1 MSNLKEEEEIRF
13 LKGVGPK
20 FEKRLNNLGINNLKD
35 LFYYFPRTY
44 QDRSDFKEIRFI
56 RPNEMVSIKAE
67 VLDKD
72 LIKRGKY
79 KSVFKVTFTDGTDT
93 LIGTWFNQ
101 SYLNDVFESGQKYNL
116 YGELSKK
123 SFFKYNKKEMINPTY
138 EEIDNKNTI
147 IHTGRVVPIYS
158 LTEGLTQ
165 KRLRYIIYRALKD
178 HIHKITDFLPEYII
192 DKYNYIELK
201 KAIFNMHF
209 PQNRQIFVKA
219 RNRLAFQELFLL
231 QIVMLKRKKEYKKVN
246 GIKHHS
252 FNEKM
257 DDFLDRLH
265 FNLTDAQ
272 KKAWQQIKSDMEK
285 KEPMQRLL
293 QGDVGSGKTIIAVM
307 SLIKTIEN
315 GYQGILMAPT
325 EILAEQHY
333 IKINKILKGFDYNVD
348 ILVGGVKGTERKDT
362 IKRIKNSQADLI
374 IGTHALFQNDIEYY
388 NIGLIVI
395 DEQHRFGVEQRY
407 QLKQKG
413 DNPDLLVMTATPIP
427 RSLALT
433 LYGDLDLSII
443 DEMPPGRKP
452 VITTWRT
459 EKSRSKIYN
468 FVKEKIKKGEQVYVV
483 CPLIEPSEELEANS
497 VLEIKEILDKNYLS
511 EFNVIA
517 LHGQLSSNE
526 KNKIMSDFVNHK
538 IDVLISTT
546 IIEVGVDVDTA
557 NIMVIENAERF
568 GLAQLHQL
576 RGRIGRG
583 QKQAYCIMIA
593 DPSTEEAKK
602 RLEVMTETNDGFK
615 ISEADLEIRG
625 PGEFFGTRQHG
636 ITDLKIADILK
647 DRKILAKA
655 NQEANQLTEIYNWSQ
670 KYKKLAKKVEELK
683 III

>member
-1 MSNLKEEEEIRF
+1 MSNFKEEEIRF

-56 RPNEMVSIKAE
+56 RPNEMVSIEAE

-138 EEIDNKNTI
+138 EEIGNKNTI

-178 HIHKITDFLPEYII
+178 HLHKITDFLPEYII
-192 DKYNYIELK
+192 DKYNHIELE

-231 QIVMLKRKKEYKKVN
+231 QIVMLKRKKEYKKVK

-265 FNLTDAQ
+265 FNLTNAQ

-293 QGDVGSGKTIIAVM
+293 QGDVGSGKTVIAVM

-333 IKINKILKGFDYNVD
+333 IKINKILKGFDYNID
-348 ILVGGVKGTERKDT
+348 ILVGGVKGKERED
-362 IKRIKNSQADLI
+362 IIERIKNSQADLI

-433 LYGDLDLSII
+433 VYGDLDLSII

-497 VLEIKEILDKNYLS
+497 VLEIKEILEKNYLS

-593 DPSTEEAKK
+593 DPNTEEAKR
-602 RLEVMTETNDGFK
+602 RLEVMTETNDGFR

-636 ITDLKIADILK
+636 ITDLKVADILK

-670 KYKKLAKKVEELK
+670 KYKKLAKKVEELT

>member
-1 MSNLKEEEEIRF
+1 MSNFKEEEIRF

-56 RPNEMVSIKAE
+56 RPNEMVSIEAE

-138 EEIDNKNTI
+138 EEIGNKNTI

-178 HIHKITDFLPEYII
+178 HLHKITDFLPEYII
-192 DKYNYIELK
+192 DKYNHIELE

-265 FNLTDAQ
+265 FNLTNAQ

-293 QGDVGSGKTIIAVM
+293 QGDVGSGKTVIAVM

-333 IKINKILKGFDYNVD
+333 IKINKILKGFDYNID
-348 ILVGGVKGTERKDT
+348 ILVGGVKGTEREDI

-433 LYGDLDLSII
+433 VYGDLDLSII

-497 VLEIKEILDKNYLS
+497 VLEIKEILEKNYLS

-593 DPSTEEAKK
+593 DPNTEEAKR
-602 RLEVMTETNDGFK
+602 RLEVMTETNDGFR

-636 ITDLKIADILK
+636 ITDLKVADILK

-670 KYKKLAKKVEELK
+670 KYKKLAKKVEELT

>member
-1 MSNLKEEEEIRF
+1 MSNFKEEEIRF

-56 RPNEMVSIKAE
+56 RPNEMVSIEAE

-138 EEIDNKNTI
+138 EEIGNKNTI

-178 HIHKITDFLPEYII
+178 HLHKITDFLPEYII
-192 DKYNYIELK
+192 DKYNHIELE

-231 QIVMLKRKKEYKKVN
+231 QIVMLKRKKEYKKVK

-265 FNLTDAQ
+265 FNLTNAQ

-293 QGDVGSGKTIIAVM
+293 QGDVGSGKTVIAVM

-333 IKINKILKGFDYNVD
+333 IKINKILKGFDYNID
-348 ILVGGVKGTERKDT
+348 ILVGGVKGKERED
-362 IKRIKNSQADLI
+362 IIERIKNSQADLI

-433 LYGDLDLSII
+433 VYGDLDLSII

-497 VLEIKEILDKNYLS
+497 VLEIKEILEKNYLS

-593 DPSTEEAKK
+593 DPNTEEAKK
-602 RLEVMTETNDGFK
+602 RLEVMTETNDGFR

-636 ITDLKIADILK
+636 ITDLKVADILK

-670 KYKKLAKKVEELK
+670 KYKKLAKKVEELT

>member
-1 MSNLKEEEEIRF
+1 MSNFKEEEIRF

-56 RPNEMVSIKAE
+56 RPNEMVSIEAE

-138 EEIDNKNTI
+138 EEIGNKNTI

-178 HIHKITDFLPEYII
+178 HLHKITDFLPEYII
-192 DKYNYIELK
+192 DKYNHIELE

-231 QIVMLKRKKEYKKVN
+231 QIVMLKRKKEYKKVK

-265 FNLTDAQ
+265 FNLTNAQ

-293 QGDVGSGKTIIAVM
+293 QGDVGSGKTVIAVM

-333 IKINKILKGFDYNVD
+333 IKINKILKGFDYNID
-348 ILVGGVKGTERKDT
+348 ILVGGVKGKERED
-362 IKRIKNSQADLI
+362 IIERIKNSQADLI

-433 LYGDLDLSII
+433 VYGDLDLSII

-497 VLEIKEILDKNYLS
+497 VLEIKEILEKNYLS

-583 QKQAYCIMIA
+583 QEQAYCIMIA
-593 DPSTEEAKK
+593 DPNTEEAKR
-602 RLEVMTETNDGFK
+602 RLEVMTETNDGFR

-636 ITDLKIADILK
+636 ITDLKVADILK

-670 KYKKLAKKVEELK
+670 KYKKLAKKVEELT

>member
-1 MSNLKEEEEIRF
+1 MSNFKEEEIRF

-56 RPNEMVSIKAE
+56 RPNEMVSIEAE

-138 EEIDNKNTI
+138 EEIGNKNTI

-178 HIHKITDFLPEYII
+178 HLHKITDFLPEYII
-192 DKYNYIELK
+192 DKYNHIELE

-265 FNLTDAQ
+265 FNLTNAQ

-293 QGDVGSGKTIIAVM
+293 QGDVGSGKTVIAVM

-333 IKINKILKGFDYNVD
+333 IKINKILKGFDYNID
-348 ILVGGVKGTERKDT
+348 ILVGGVKGKERED
-362 IKRIKNSQADLI
+362 IIERIKNSQADLI

-433 LYGDLDLSII
+433 VYGDLDLSII

-497 VLEIKEILDKNYLS
+497 VLEIKEILEKNYLS

-593 DPSTEEAKK
+593 DPNTEEAKR
-602 RLEVMTETNDGFK
+602 RLEVMTETNDGFR

-636 ITDLKIADILK
+636 ITDLKVADILK

-670 KYKKLAKKVEELK
+670 KYKKLAKKVEELT

>member
-1 MSNLKEEEEIRF
+1 MSNFKEEEIRF

-56 RPNEMVSIKAE
+56 RPNEMVSIEAE

-138 EEIDNKNTI
+138 EEIGNKNTI

-178 HIHKITDFLPEYII
+178 HLHKITDFLPEYII
-192 DKYNYIELK
+192 DKYNHIELE

-252 FNEKM
+252 FNKKM

-333 IKINKILKGFDYNVD
+333 LKIKKILKNFDYN
-348 ILVGGVKGTERKDT
+348 IELLIGSIKGSKRKEIAD
-362 IKRIKNSQADLI
+362 KIKNSKTDLI
-374 IGTHALFQNDIEYY
+374 IGTHALFQKDIDYS

-433 LYGDLDLSII
+433 VYGDLDLSII

-459 EKSRSKIYN
+459 EKSRAKIYN
-468 FVKEKIKKGEQVYVV
+468 FVKDKIDEGEQIYVV
-483 CPLIEPSEELEANS
+483 CPLIEPSDDLDDYS
-497 VLEIKEILDKNYLS
+497 VQEIKTMLTEDYLQ
-511 EFNVIA
+511 EFNIKEM
-517 LHGQLSSNE
+517 HGQLSNEE
-526 KNKIMSDFVNHK
+526 KNEIMSDFINQK

-546 IIEVGVDVDTA
+546 VIEVGVDVKTA

-576 RGRIGRG
+576 RGRVGRSAS
-583 QKQAYCIMIA
+583 QAYCIMIA
-593 DPSTEEAKK
+593 NPKTEEAKK

-636 ITDLKIADILK
+636 VTDLKVADILK
-647 DRKILAKA
+647 DTKILAKA
-655 NQEANQLTEIYNWSQ
+655 NREANLITNKKDWSSKYVQLVE
-670 KYKKLAKKVEELK
+670 KLKELE

>member
-1 MSNLKEEEEIRF
+1 MSNFKEEEIRF

-56 RPNEMVSIKAE
+56 RPNEMVSIEAE

-138 EEIDNKNTI
+138 EEIGNKNTI

-178 HIHKITDFLPEYII
+178 HLHKITDFLPEYII
-192 DKYNYIELK
+192 DKYNHIELE

-231 QIVMLKRKKEYKKVN
+231 QIVMLKRKKEYKKVK

-265 FNLTDAQ
+265 FNLTNAQ

-293 QGDVGSGKTIIAVM
+293 QGDVGSGKTVIAVM

-333 IKINKILKGFDYNVD
+333 IKINKILKGFDYNID
-348 ILVGGVKGTERKDT
+348 ILVGGVKGKERED
-362 IKRIKNSQADLI
+362 IIERIKNSQADLI

-433 LYGDLDLSII
+433 VYGDLDLSII

-497 VLEIKEILDKNYLS
+497 VLEIKEILEKNYLS
-511 EFNVIA
+511 EFNVTA

-593 DPSTEEAKK
+593 DPNTEEAKR
-602 RLEVMTETNDGFK
+602 RLEVMTETNDGFR

-636 ITDLKIADILK
+636 ITDLKVADILK

-670 KYKKLAKKVEELK
+670 KYKKLAKKVEELT

>member
-257 DDFLDRLH
+257 DYFLDRLH

>member
-209 PQNRQIFVKA
+209 PQSRQIFVKA

>member
-1 MSNLKEEEEIRF
+1 MSNFKEEEIRF

-56 RPNEMVSIKAE
+56 RPNEMVSIEAE

-138 EEIDNKNTI
+138 EEIGNKNTI

-178 HIHKITDFLPEYII
+178 HLHKITDFLPEYII
-192 DKYNYIELK
+192 DKYNHIELE

-265 FNLTDAQ
+265 FNLTNAQ

-293 QGDVGSGKTIIAVM
+293 QGDVGSGKTVIAVM

-333 IKINKILKGFDYNVD
+333 IKINKILKGFDYNID
-348 ILVGGVKGTERKDT
+348 ILVGGVKGTEREDI

-433 LYGDLDLSII
+433 VYGDLDLSII

-497 VLEIKEILDKNYLS
+497 VLEIKEILEKNYLS

-593 DPSTEEAKK
+593 DPNTEEAKK
-602 RLEVMTETNDGFK
+602 RLEVMTETNDGFR

-636 ITDLKIADILK
+636 ITDLKVADILK

-670 KYKKLAKKVEELK
+670 KYKKLAKKVEELT

>member
-1 MSNLKEEEEIRF
+1 MSNFKEEEIRF

-56 RPNEMVSIKAE
+56 RPNEMVSIEAE

-138 EEIDNKNTI
+138 EEIGNKNTI

-178 HIHKITDFLPEYII
+178 HLHKITDFLPEYII
-192 DKYNYIELK
+192 DKYNHIELE

-265 FNLTDAQ
+265 FNLTNAQ

-293 QGDVGSGKTIIAVM
+293 QGDVGSGKTVIAVM

-333 IKINKILKGFDYNVD
+333 IKINKILKGFDYNID
-348 ILVGGVKGTERKDT
+348 ILVGGVKGKERED
-362 IKRIKNSQADLI
+362 IIERIKNSQADLI

-433 LYGDLDLSII
+433 VYGDLDLSII

-497 VLEIKEILDKNYLS
+497 VLEIKEILEKNYLS

-593 DPSTEEAKK
+593 DPNTEEAKK
-602 RLEVMTETNDGFK
+602 RLEVMTETNDGFR

-636 ITDLKIADILK
+636 ITDLKVADILK

-670 KYKKLAKKVEELK
+670 KYKKLAKKVEELT